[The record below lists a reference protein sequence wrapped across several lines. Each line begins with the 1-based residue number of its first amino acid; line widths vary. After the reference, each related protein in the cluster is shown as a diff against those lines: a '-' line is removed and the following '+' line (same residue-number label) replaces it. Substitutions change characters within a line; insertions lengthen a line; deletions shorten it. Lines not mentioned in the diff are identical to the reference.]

1 MPLGNMPLA
10 DTIVDTETERN
21 LTTRAGRLGC
31 LQPPVALRSDVNHNG
46 GTVDFTSDT
55 VLGLPNPLV
64 FEMTADRW
72 QVRIIMSLIPL

>member
-1 MPLGNMPLA
+1 MLN
-10 DTIVDTETERN
+10 I
-21 LTTRAGRLGC
+21 
-31 LQPPVALRSDVNHNG
+31 
-46 GTVDFTSDT
+46 GTGPINFLNES